1 MHNTVFIA
9 GPSASGKSTLSRRL
23 AQEIGFNWLDTGS
36 VIRMTALVM
45 EQRGIGLPYSD
56 ETALDTPC
64 PPWAIGHMDQ
74 PGEVPIYVD
83 GNLLDYDDPRLRN
96 PTFDTSTLHLARAL
110 RPRTW
115 NLLRDVSTIG
125 QSVISCRQVPEL
137 LHHDDAVLPLY
148 LDLSPQ
154 ERVARRAR
162 YEHKAVDPE
171 ITRRIVEKEEQNIA
185 LGNLVSPE
193 EALDKDYVL
202 VRNDGTPERS
212 IAQMLLEVLRR
223 YEHYNPEDYESV
235 LQRLQIVD
243 PTLKH
248 FTCWSELVG
257 ILNLNVH
264 PEGYIRHSKEI
275 F

>member
-1 MHNTVFIA
+1 MHKTVFIA

-45 EQRGIGLPYSD
+45 EQKGVRLPDSD

-83 GNLLDYDDPRLRN
+83 GMQLNYDDPRLRN
-96 PTFDTSTLHLARAL
+96 PTFDTSTLQLARAL

-115 NLLRDVSTIG
+115 NLLRAVSMLG
-125 QSVISCRQVPEL
+125 QSVISCRQVPESL
-137 LHHDDAVLPLY
+137 LRNDAVLPLY

-154 ERVARRAR
+154 DRVARRAR
-162 YEHKAVDPE
+162 YEHKVVDPE
-171 ITRRIVEKEEQNIA
+171 ITRRVIEKEEQNIA

-193 EALDKDYVL
+193 EALNKNYVL
-202 VRNDGTPERS
+202 VRNDGTLDRS
-212 IAQMLLEVLRR
+212 ASQMLLEVLRK
-223 YEHYNPEDYESV
+223 YKYFSPEDYESV
-235 LQRLQIVD
+235 LKGLQTVD
-243 PTLKH
+243 PALKH
-248 FTCWSELVG
+248 FTRWDDLVNT
-257 ILNLNVH
+257 LCVNSH
-264 PEGYIRHSKEI
+264 PEGYIRGKEI
-275 F
+275 Y